1 MCPCQQLQPFTST
14 EKVRKWGQKPF
25 TLLASAHEEAWGIR
39 KVMILWGNIVLSE
52 WLLKLKGQSIN
63 GWLRQLGNS
72 QGNGGNAITLCARVR
87 VQALFSTGIHKS
99 FIINENALCSR
110 ENMLNTGPGPGK
122 QQKQI
127 SPNHVQ
133 ILFWSSVQTCNYLSV
148 IRIPSCDWLHS
159 ARCRQTQREM
169 RKKGVFPA
177 LPPGSAWIVLLSF
190 VLANE
195 WKDIQILAPQLR
207 IQLSSN
213 RSTGIVGTYVRTTDG
228 YLRECRSWKFISSLC
243 VCISYETKPQY
254 P

>member
-1 MCPCQQLQPFTST
+1 MG
-14 EKVRKWGQKPF
+14 KWRQKPF

-72 QGNGGNAITLCARVR
+72 QGNGGNAIILCTRVR

-99 FIINENALCSR
+99 FIMNENALCSR

-133 ILFWSSVQTCNYLSV
+133 ILFWSSVQTCHYLSV
-148 IRIPSCDWLHS
+148 IRIQSCDWLHS
-159 ARCRQTQREM
+159 ARCRQWLRE
-169 RKKGVFPA
+169 RWEK
-177 LPPGSAWIVLLSF
+177 LLRSF
-190 VLANE
+190 SCSSPWLCL
-195 WKDIQILAPQLR
+195 DRTPQLCTCKWMEGYP
-207 IQLSSN
+207 N
-213 RSTGIVGTYVRTTDG
+213 TCSTIRNST
-228 YLRECRSWKFISSLC
+228 E
-243 VCISYETKPQY
+243 Q
-254 P
+254 